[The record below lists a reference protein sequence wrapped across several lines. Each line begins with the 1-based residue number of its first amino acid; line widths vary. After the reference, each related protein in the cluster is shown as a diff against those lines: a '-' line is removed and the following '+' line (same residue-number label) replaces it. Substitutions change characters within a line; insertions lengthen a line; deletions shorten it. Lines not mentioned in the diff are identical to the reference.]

1 MRQELENY
9 QRGVAALQE
18 QMESFRLPED
28 SDFTLTSVWNDI
40 THCAQRFTQ
49 YGALCRDLED
59 GKSVKAERLND
70 LMGATAMAY
79 NSFLNSYYN
88 LNPYD
93 QPTLS
98 AFTAPMAEM
107 MQQLTTLHGA
117 AYTAAQEQVQ
127 QRQQQKEARAAAQQA
142 AQAAAEAEQRRRANL
157 PLEETLNELDIDL
170 KNADPTFVS
179 SSREF
184 KAMRKAYENVRDT
197 LRRTK
202 ANPSAEE
209 LDGLAQML
217 DDLHTKT
224 ISYYNYSAN
233 RSNDEL
239 GKTGMARR
247 DFSERLGDFAIRFR
261 REMESRAQQ
270 RRAEAQQRQ
279 AQSEANAQREA
290 DRQNRIN
297 NPELQKLSEA
307 LSRQLTALQAGTTP
321 IRRLTRTEEQVA
333 DAKTGK
339 SRSVVHFA
347 PGTDGAVLAT
357 LTPGFI
363 AKHQKAALDT
373 LVQSAVGKREQEN
386 RKRQAAG
393 LPLRPLDDA
402 ARQKFTVNAYR
413 QLAQQNLAVWT
424 NYLRGGPAPDDT
436 FVKNACAQAVAMV
449 AGEKDGTLRAQEP
462 AVPDQIIFG
471 LDMLNRAASLSPQLD
486 AHFVLHG
493 QLLSSAMSFLS
504 SSIPENADRY
514 NVSLSMDGIDDVTPS
529 QRKVLQ
535 SARGLVQLSEAGLDG
550 MEAQQAVI
558 QQLQQ
563 SDDPASVRIDRSTAQ
578 RLAVA
583 ELGSLYL
590 HRGYEKTQRAINAQR
605 PVGLQAQ
612 TREKMPVPTITQIS
626 VADDV
631 KSLDEENM
639 SVLKE
644 QVSELPGLDV
654 FTNVDP
660 RRVIGAISTEFNVA
674 NQLEQELTA
683 KRLAN
688 RRSEMRQSLQELW
701 KQLDDADPALLRS
714 SDEFKAMKASLKS
727 LRDAAGSARI
737 SDRDFDRDSR
747 AKLSE
752 LLHTSEAYIRS
763 KDTSELGSRYG
774 EMRITAAKALQEY
787 ALELLPEKSRTAF
800 RQQQLDA
807 LRAQTATEKQTQIMA
822 EYKSATELLHT
833 ARSSTNDVFANED
846 AFFRKVRQE
855 QLGGKKLGDY
865 ASANKLPSDV
875 YRVGR
880 NSPTSA
886 CIMSLLAKG
895 YPVED
900 VIDPTKLPEEK
911 AQAGREFVE
920 HFLKNDVDW
929 YGRTIAD
936 GWKVINNYM
945 EGLQKDG
952 MDFGDIHSLAPHMKT
967 VSALSFYWKDTQ
979 QEFDYSEKLANAA
992 VDHMTKDYGGDVVS
1006 ATKELGLMCHRASA
1020 LASYLNGIQ
1029 QGVKGLVELTGSE
1042 PPENGSS
1049 ALHAALLLPI
1059 LSKTVHT
1066 LGERHPG
1073 EFFTDHLANR
1083 LADMLVLDLGVK
1095 YDHMVEQLGSDP
1107 VRSAEN
1113 CHLLAAGILSGKL
1126 DDFVQV
1132 EINEPKMDVDDKYRY
1147 VPIEAI
1153 PDGKGGHSIQPRAAE
1168 DMSLE
1173 PSFNTKALTDLL
1185 KLRHAEK
1192 VEITSRL
1199 DPELIK
1205 DVQPAKQPQA
1215 PSL

>member
-1 MRQELENY
+1 MKQELENY
-9 QRGVAALQE
+9 QRSMAALQE
-18 QMESFRLPED
+18 QVQSFRLPED
-28 SDFTLTSVWNDI
+28 SDRRLVSVWEDI
-40 THCAQRFTQ
+40 KHSTDRFAQ
-49 YGALCRDLED
+49 YEALCRDLEN
-59 GKSVKAERLND
+59 GKSVSTERLND

-79 NSFLNSYYN
+79 SSFWNSYN
-88 LNPYD
+88 ELNPYD
-93 QPTLS
+93 WPTLS
-98 AFTAPMAEM
+98 AFTAPMADM
-107 MQQLTTLHGA
+107 MQQMTTLHGA
-117 AYTAAQEQVQ
+117 AYAAAQERAQ
-127 QRQQQKEARAAAQQA
+127 QRQQQKEERAAARQA
-142 AQAAAEAEQRRRANL
+142 AQDAAEAERQRRANL
-157 PLEETLNELDIDL
+157 PLEDTLNELDIDL

-224 ISYYNYSAN
+224 INYYNYSAN

-261 REMESRAQQ
+261 VEMEKRAQQ
-270 RRAEAQQRQ
+270 RRTDAQQRQ
-279 AQSEANAQREA
+279 AQGEANVQREA
-290 DRQNRIN
+290 ERQNRIN
-297 NPELQKLSEA
+297 NPELQKTEEA
-307 LSRQLTALQAGTTP
+307 LSRRLAVLSAGTTP
-321 IRRLTRTEEQVA
+321 IRRLARTEEQVV

-339 SRSVVHFA
+339 SKPVVRFD
-347 PGTDGAVLAT
+347 PGIDGAVLAT

-373 LVQSAVGKREQEN
+373 LMQNAVGRREQEN

-402 ARQKFTVNAYR
+402 ARQKITVNAYR

-424 NYLRGGPAPDDT
+424 DYLKGGPAPDGS
-436 FVKNACAQAVAMV
+436 FVKNACAQATAMV
-449 AGEKDGTLRAQEP
+449 AGEKDGTLRTQEP

-486 AHFVLHG
+486 GSFILHG
-493 QLLSSAMSFLS
+493 KLLSSAMNFLS
-504 SSIPENADRY
+504 SSIPENANRY
-514 NVSLSMDGIDDVTPS
+514 NLELSMDGIDDVTPS

-535 SARGLVQLSEAGLDG
+535 SARGLVQMADAGLEG
-550 MEAQQAVI
+550 MTAQQKVI
-558 QQLQQ
+558 RQLQQ
-563 SDDPASVRIDRSTAQ
+563 SDDLASVRINRDTAQ

-590 HRGYEKTQRAINAQR
+590 HRGYEKTQQAINAQR
-605 PVGLQAQ
+605 PVGMQAQ

-626 VADDV
+626 VPDEI
-631 KSLDEENM
+631 KPLDARSM
-639 SVLKE
+639 SELKE
-644 QVSELPGLDV
+644 QVGELPGLDV

-660 RRVIGAISTEFNVA
+660 RRVIGAISAEYSVA
-674 NQLEQELTA
+674 NQLEQELAA
-683 KRLAN
+683 KRLAD

-701 KQLDDADPALLRS
+701 KKLDDADPALLRS

-737 SDRDFDRDSR
+737 SDQDFDQDSR
-747 AKLSE
+747 TMLSD
-752 LLHTSEAYIRS
+752 LLRTSETYIRS

-774 EMRITAAKALQEY
+774 EARMTAAKALQEY

-800 RQQQLDA
+800 RRQQLDT
-807 LRAQTATEKQTQIMA
+807 LKAQAATEKQTQIMA
-822 EYKSATELLHT
+822 EYKSVTELLHT
-833 ARSSTNDVFANED
+833 ANTCTSDVFASED

-855 QLGGKKLGDY
+855 QLGGKKLDAY
-865 ASANKLPSDV
+865 ARANNINSDV

-895 YPVED
+895 YPIED

-920 HFLKNDVDW
+920 HFRKDDVDW

-936 GWKVINNYM
+936 GWKVINSYM
-945 EGLQKDG
+945 EGLQKSG
-952 MDFGDIHSLAPHMKT
+952 VDFGDIHSLAPHMKT
-967 VSALSFYWKDTQ
+967 VNALAFYWKDTQ
-979 QEFDYSEKLANAA
+979 QEFDHSEKLANAA
-992 VDHMTKDYGGDVVS
+992 ADHMAKGYGGDMVN
-1006 ATKELGLMCHRASA
+1006 ATKELGLMRHRASA

-1029 QGVKGLVELTGSE
+1029 QGVKGLVALTGSE

-1059 LSKTVHT
+1059 LRKTVHT
-1066 LGERHPG
+1066 LDEKHPG
-1073 EFFTDHLANR
+1073 EFFTDHLGNR
-1083 LADMLVLDLGVK
+1083 LADTAVLDLGFE
-1095 YDHMVEQLGSDP
+1095 YDRVIEQMGGDP
-1107 VRSAEN
+1107 VRNAES
-1113 CHLLAAGILSGKL
+1113 CHLLAAGLLSGKL
-1126 DDFVQV
+1126 DDFVQMK
-1132 EINEPKMDVDDKYRY
+1132 INEPELDVDDKYRY
-1147 VPIEAI
+1147 VPIEAV
-1153 PDGKGGHSIQPRAAE
+1153 PNGKGGYAIQPRATE

-1173 PSFNTKALTDLL
+1173 LSFNTQVLKDLM

-1199 DPELIK
+1199 DPELVK
-1205 DVQPAKQPQA
+1205 DAQPVKQPQA